1 MYLISTTIYI
11 MVICLYIYVVNRH
24 RKELKAFNNMFK
36 EQQRS
41 NDIVMDYCIKHII
54 SEYVKNE
61 DYENASRAIKILKNL
76 ENLNNK

>member
-1 MYLISTTIYI
+1 MYLIATIIYI
-11 MVICLYIYVVNRH
+11 LVICLYIYIANRH
-24 RKELKAFNNMFK
+24 RKELKAFKNILK
-36 EQQRS
+36 EQQCS

-54 SEYVKNE
+54 SEFVKNE

>member
-1 MYLISTTIYI
+1 MYLIATTIYI
-11 MVICLYIYVVNRH
+11 LVIFLYIYIVNLH